1 MFIAEKNIKFTL
13 RKHKL
18 RNMNRLKFLL
28 VPFLLMGMFA
38 CQPQGEKCPEVD
50 IDKELSEIRSVLE
63 QYELARE
70 SEDFATVEQIWA
82 SDEDI
87 ILFGTEGDE
96 QMVGMEEIGKAMS
109 RQFDELENTLINISE
124 QKIKLSKDGKIAWF
138 SEVLDYNFIYEG
150 ENMAFEGIRFTGV
163 MEKRDGMWQ
172 LVQGHL
178 SVPYEAELEEEAR

>member
-1 MFIAEKNIKFTL
+1 MKNLKLLLLPFI
-13 RKHKL
+13 
-18 RNMNRLKFLL
+18 LL
-28 VPFLLMGMFA
+28 GLAA

-50 IDKELSEIRSVLE
+50 IEKEMSDIRSVLE

-82 SDEDI
+82 SDDDI

-96 QMVGMEEIGKAMS
+96 QMVGIAEIGKAMS

-124 QKIKLSKDGKIAWF
+124 QKIKLSKDGLIAWF

-150 ENMAFEGIRFTGV
+150 ENMSFEGIRFTGV
-163 MEKRDGMWQ
+163 MEKRDGKWK